1 MKKIST
7 KTFSG
12 FTYKI
17 PSEIVNIM
25 TVDYIIDEVK
35 TYMVNIF
42 DSYDLYLLKAEAKQL
57 ELHIHDELPF
67 TSDKII
73 YLCDHKH

>member
-1 MKKIST
+1 
-7 KTFSG
+7 
-12 FTYKI
+12 
-17 PSEIVNIM
+17 M
-25 TVDYIIDEVK
+25 TVDDIIDKVK
-35 TYMVNIF
+35 TYMINIF